1 MPEGLAE
8 RVPTPTR
15 IPQGSSLSP
24 ILYLFY
30 NAGLIEACIEQKT
43 KKNIKIKN
51 LKQIV
56 AYSWINNISY
66 LATSMSKKELVAKL
80 QIGYYKI

>member
-8 RVPTPTR
+8 RFPTLTG
-15 IPQGSSLSP
+15 IPQGSPLSP

-30 NAGLIEACIEQKT
+30 NAGLIEACTEQET
-43 KKNIKIKN
+43 SANMEAKN

-56 AYSWINNISY
+56 IYN
-66 LATSMSKKELVAKL
+66 
-80 QIGYYKI
+80 